1 MSNRVQR
8 LFIVLSALAVA
19 GALLAVVG
27 PARLA
32 AIAGDVQAWFARA
45 SLEGDPLLASLPP
58 LLVALVGVVA
68 LVPLMRSGAASVG
81 ARPAMASAW
90 AAQATAAPQAKRA
103 GKPESVAKKKVAG
116 GWAARWALRPRVIA
130 RPRRDPRAVTSLAGA
145 GRSRTDIARRTGLAQ
160 DAVAMAIALGRTG
173 TGAAA

>member
-1 MSNRVQR
+1 VSNRVRR
-8 LFIVLSALAVA
+8 LFIVLSALVVA

-32 AIAGDVQAWFARA
+32 AIAGDAQAWFARA

-68 LVPLMRSGAASVG
+68 LIPLMRSGASVG
-81 ARPAMASAW
+81 ARPAMASAP

-103 GKPESVAKKKVAG
+103 EKPRSVAKEKLAG

>member
-1 MSNRVQR
+1 VSNRVRR
-8 LFIVLSALAVA
+8 LFIVLSALVVA

-27 PARLA
+27 PARLV
-32 AIAGDVQAWFARA
+32 AIAGGAQGWLARA

-68 LVPLMRSGAASVG
+68 LVPLMRSGPASVG
-81 ARPAMASAW
+81 ARPTASAP

-103 GKPESVAKKKVAG
+103 KKPRSVAKEKLAG